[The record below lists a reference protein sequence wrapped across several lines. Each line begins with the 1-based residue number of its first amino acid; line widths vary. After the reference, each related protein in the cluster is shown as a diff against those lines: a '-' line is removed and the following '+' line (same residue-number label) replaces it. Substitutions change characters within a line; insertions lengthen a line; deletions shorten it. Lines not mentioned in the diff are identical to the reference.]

1 MTNTNDHIEMDT
13 DITYE
18 FTVTEDTI
26 PIYSISPQ
34 ISNWLTS
41 NLTELR
47 DQYNQKIFGKVNNGY
62 NETTLKTFGKK
73 PVCDIYIDK
82 IEYNQDFDYQFPTQV
97 KTILIFYL
105 KGANNHTYGKVCELH
120 DFIMQQFLSNPEWQS
135 LTGVVKDT
143 RITGSRLMSQPI
155 NKKWGVMGV
164 FELTH
169 DLYRH

>member
-1 MTNTNDHIEMDT
+1 MDT

-26 PIYSISPQ
+26 PVYSISPQ
-34 ISNWLTS
+34 ISNWLTE
-41 NLTELR
+41 NLSELR
-47 DQYNQKIFGKVNNGY
+47 DQYNNIIFGKVNNGY
-62 NETTLKTFGKK
+62 NDNTLKTFGKK
-73 PVCDIYIDK
+73 PVCDIYIDR
-82 IEYNQDFDYQFPTQV
+82 IEYNQDFDYQYPTEV

-120 DFIMQQFLSNPEWQS
+120 DFIMQQFLSNPEWRT
-135 LTGVVKDT
+135 LTGVVKNT

-155 NKKWGVMGV
+155 NKKWGVMGA

-169 DLYRH
+169 ELYRQ